1 MKLRDKL
8 IFVNGCFDILHPGHI
23 KLFEHARSLGDELI
37 VAIDSDRRVKEMKGP
52 ERPIRS
58 QDERKIILE
67 SIRYIDAVLI
77 FDSEEDLTTI
87 VKELKPDIMMVG
99 SDWKGKEIVGSDYAK
114 EVRFFDRI
122 GDYSTTKIVESIADR

>member
-77 FDSEEDLTTI
+77 FDSKEDLTTI

-114 EVRFFDRI
+114 EVRFFDRV
-122 GDYSTTKIVESIADR
+122 GDYSTTKIVESIANR